1 MIDAHWTTDAHPT
14 SATSLTTNEHP
25 TSATSLTTNEHPTTN
40 PRMITVLLAD
50 DENLLR
56 GALAAL
62 LDLEDNITVIAQAAN
77 GADAVA
83 KARIHRPDVVL
94 LDLEMPGLDGIDAA
108 SAILEERPDQAI
120 ILLTRHGRPGVL
132 RRALKAG
139 VRGFLGKTVDP
150 ERLARIIV
158 DVHAGQRY
166 IDSEIS
172 TAAMIDD
179 CPLTDREL
187 DVLRLTV
194 DGLSVREMG
203 SALHLAS
210 GTVRNYL
217 SSAMQKTGTSSRH
230 EAARAARERSWL

>member
-1 MIDAHWTTDAHPT
+1 MTDSTP
-14 SATSLTTNEHP
+14 SA
-25 TSATSLTTNEHPTTN
+25 
-40 PRMITVLLAD
+40 ITVLIAD

-56 GALAAL
+56 GAIASL
-62 LDLEDNITVIAQAAN
+62 LDLQERITVVAQADN
-77 GADAVA
+77 GASAVTLA
-83 KARIHRPDVVL
+83 AEHRPDVVL
-94 LDLEMPGLDGIDAA
+94 LDLEMPGRDGIDAA
-108 SAILEERPDQAI
+108 TAILAHRPEQAI

-150 ERLARIIV
+150 DHLAAVIA

-187 DVLRLTV
+187 DVLRLTAE
-194 DGLSVREMG
+194 GYSVRDMVPR
-203 SALHLAS
+203 LHLAA

-217 SSAMQKTGTSSRH
+217 SSAMQKTGTGSRH
-230 EAARAARERSWL
+230 EAARVARERSWL